1 MPESSD
7 EINARI
13 VASFDSVQVSVA
25 LFDADD
31 VLVYHN
37 EHYRRA
43 YRCFEDYESLIGR
56 SFTEL
61 LRGKLAYGEIAGR
74 LARDDPERW
83 ISMRV
88 ARRRNPDAGPAE
100 ILLTDGRWLQINER
114 VSETGDTICAYQD
127 ITQKKKTDHQLHEV
141 LEGRQHAFA
150 LWDTVGRLI
159 LRNAAFI
166 DLLETTK
173 GAGLATGASVAAVF
187 ARASHNFDTNGV
199 MGDVWGAARRTAQ
212 DTPVSQELIRH
223 RDGRAF
229 MVTDRRTG
237 EGGVATIVADVTE
250 AQQKEASAL
259 ERCDEINGVANEL
272 EVSKDA
278 LERHS
283 ADLVYMV
290 EEMAVAN
297 AQLEAASVNKAHFLG
312 MVSHELRTPMNA
324 IIGFSE
330 IIKDELLGPIGN
342 AKYLEYAGDVYD
354 GAEHLL
360 ALVNVLLDMSKIE
373 AGRWDINVGAVD
385 VVRIL
390 DSCLRMM
397 RQNAEQKS
405 MVLDLS
411 CDDDLPMVE
420 VDAKSF
426 RQIILN
432 LLSNAIKFSYEKGR
446 VGISARLRGEFVEF
460 TIVDN
465 GIGMPSADIER
476 VLLPFEQ
483 LDNELTRTY
492 EGTELGLTMCQSLM
506 DLHGGALEI
515 TSAVGEATSVKFK
528 FKRASCA

>member
-1 MPESSD
+1 
-7 EINARI
+7 
-13 VASFDSVQVSVA
+13 
-25 LFDADD
+25 
-31 VLVYHN
+31 
-37 EHYRRA
+37 
-43 YRCFEDYESLIGR
+43 
-56 SFTEL
+56 
-61 LRGKLAYGEIAGR
+61 
-74 LARDDPERW
+74 
-83 ISMRV
+83 MRV
-88 ARRRNPDAGPAE
+88 ARRRNPEAGPAE

-114 VSETGDTICAYQD
+114 VTESGDTICAYQD

-150 LWDTVGRLI
+150 LWDSAGRLI
-159 LRNAAFI
+159 LRNSAFI
-166 DLLETTK
+166 SLLESEE
-173 GAGLATGASVAAVF
+173 GAGLATGATVAFVF
-187 ARASHNFDTNGV
+187 SGAAQYFDTNNV
-199 MGDVWGAARRTAQ
+199 DADAWGMARRAAQ
-212 DTPVSQELIRH
+212 DAQVSQELVYH

-229 MVTDRRTG
+229 MVTDRRTDD
-237 EGGVATIVADVTE
+237 GGVATIVADVTE
-250 AQQKEASAL
+250 ANRQEAASL
-259 ERCDEINGVANEL
+259 ERSDEINGVANEL

-342 AKYLEYAGDVYD
+342 AKYLEYAGDVHD

-390 DSCLRMM
+390 ESCVRMM
-397 RQNAEQKS
+397 QQNAEQKS
-405 MVLDLS
+405 MEIKLS
-411 CDDDLPMVE
+411 HDDDLPMVE
-420 VDAKSF
+420 VDAKAF

-432 LLSNAIKFSYEKGR
+432 LLSNAIKFSYEQGL
-446 VGISARLRGEFVEF
+446 VEISAHLRGEFVEF
-460 TIVDN
+460 SIVDN
-465 GIGMPSADIER
+465 GIGMPNADIER

-483 LDNELTRTY
+483 LDNELTRAH
-492 EGTELGLTMCQSLM
+492 EGTGLGLTMCQSLM

-515 TSAVGEATSVKFK
+515 TSAVGEGTCVKFY

>member
-43 YRCFEDYESLIGR
+43 YRCFGEYESLIGR

-61 LRGKLAYGEIAGR
+61 LRGKLEYGEIAGR
-74 LARDDPERW
+74 MARDDPERW

-88 ARRRNPDAGPAE
+88 ARRGNPDAGPAE

-114 VSETGDTICAYQD
+114 VTETGDTICAYQD
-127 ITQKKKTDHQLHEV
+127 ITQKKKTDRQLHEV

-150 LWDTVGRLI
+150 LWDTMGRLI
-159 LRNAAFI
+159 LRNSAFN
-166 DLLETTK
+166 DLLEARE
-173 GAGLATGASVAAVF
+173 GAGLVTGASVASVF
-187 ARASHNFDTNGV
+187 LGAAHNFDTKGQTADEWGV
-199 MGDVWGAARRTAQ
+199 ARRTAQ
-212 DTPVSQELIRH
+212 DAQVSQDLIHH

-237 EGGVATIVADVTE
+237 DGGVATIVADVTE
-250 AQQKEASAL
+250 AQQSEAAAL
-259 ERCDEINGVANEL
+259 ERCDEVQGVANEL

-342 AKYLEYAGDVYD
+342 VKYLEYAGDVHD
-354 GAEHLL
+354 GAQHLL

-373 AGRWDINVGAVD
+373 AGRWDIRVGAVD

-390 DSCLRMM
+390 ESCVRMM
-397 RQNAEQKS
+397 RQNAEAKS
-405 MVLDLS
+405 MAINLS
-411 CDDDLPMVE
+411 CEDDLPLVE
-420 VDAKSF
+420 VDAKAF
-426 RQIILN
+426 RQIVLN
-432 LLSNAIKFSYEKGR
+432 LLSNAVKFSFENGR
-446 VGISARLRGEFVEF
+446 VDISAQRRGDFVEF
-460 TIVDN
+460 SITDM

-483 LDNELTRTY
+483 LDNELTRSH
-492 EGTELGLTMCQSLM
+492 EGTGLGLTMCQSLM

-515 TSAVGEATSVKFK
+515 TSAVGEGTSVKFK
-528 FKRASCA
+528 FNRASCA